1 MRLGDWLRLGGKDA
15 VNATVQQKHSR
26 AISRL
31 EKQTY
36 RLLSAVV
43 VAPVLLATLVV
54 FAWGRLSLLDTA
66 TNHYAQF
73 QAQVIADSIGTLAG
87 SGHPDQ
93 VADIAH
99 AMSQYPVIGQVAI
112 TPLSPDIASYTWSRR
127 DAVLSSGIEVPIQHR
142 GRVLGTLAVLG
153 DTRYLDEL
161 ARSTLIGFLLFM
173 MLQWILTLV
182 TARQL
187 AARAVLEPIAHIRSA
202 ISQLADAQH
211 DNPIPPLHEGN
222 EFDDIIKDIE
232 ASRQIVRSILSGLED
247 TVTRRTQELT
257 EINDQLIITRD
268 EIVQQ
273 KRLASLGNLVAG
285 VAHELNTPIGNARLL
300 GTSLARNAED
310 FVRAAEQGLKRSDF
324 DDYVAMI
331 REATPALDQNLVRA
345 SDLINRFK
353 TMSVDQTTGYRR
365 KFSLAEIVEQSLLAM
380 HPRLKK
386 TRITVNTD
394 VPDSIQMDSV
404 PGVYTQVLTNLI
416 ENSLV
421 HAFDEGAEGTIS
433 ISANALDGRLKL
445 VFEDSG
451 HGIPDDRVNRV
462 FEPFYTTRLGM
473 GGSGLGLHIVWSL
486 VNSVGGRV
494 SVDGRPGRGACFTV
508 EAPLEL
514 PPGVGEMG

>member
-1 MRLGDWLRLGGKDA
+1 MSDPMQKKLMRP
-15 VNATVQQKHSR
+15 
-26 AISRL
+26 ISRL

-43 VAPVLLATLVV
+43 VAPVLLATLLV
-54 FAWGRLSLLDTA
+54 FAWGKFSLLDTA
-66 TNHYAQF
+66 TNHYALF
-73 QAQVIADSIGTLAG
+73 QAQVIADSIGILAG
-87 SGHPDQ
+87 RGHPEQ

-112 TPLSPDIASYTWSRR
+112 TPATPDIASYTWSRQG
-127 DAVLSSGIEVPIQHR
+127 ANLSSGIDVPIQHK

-153 DTRYLDEL
+153 DMRYLDEL
-161 ARSTLIGFLLFM
+161 ARLTLIGFLLFM

-187 AARAVLEPIAHIRSA
+187 AARAVLTPIARIRSA

-247 TVTRRTQELT
+247 TVSRRTQELT
-257 EINDQLIITRD
+257 DINDQLIITRD
-268 EIVQQ
+268 EIVRRE
-273 KRLASLGNLVAG
+273 RLASLGNLVAG

-310 FVRAAEQGLKRSDF
+310 FVLAAEKGLKRSDF

-345 SDLINRFK
+345 SELINRFK
-353 TMSVDQTTGYRR
+353 TMSVDQTSGHRR
-365 KFSLAEIVEQSLLAM
+365 RFSLSEIVEQSLLAM
-380 HPRLKK
+380 HPQLKK
-386 TRITVNTD
+386 TRITLVTE
-394 VPDSIQMDSV
+394 VPESIQLDSV
-404 PGVYTQVLTNLI
+404 PGVYTQILTNLI

-421 HAFDEGAEGTIS
+421 HAFDEGAEGTIH
-433 ISANALDGRLKL
+433 ISAKVFAGRLRL
-445 VFEDSG
+445 VFKDSG

-462 FEPFYTTRLGM
+462 FEPFYTTRLGK

-486 VNSVGGRV
+486 ANSVGGQV
-494 SVDGRPGRGACFTV
+494 SLEGRPGIGACFTID
-508 EAPLEL
+508 APLEL
-514 PPGVGEMG
+514 PAGVGEVS